1 MDENKEISTAVN
13 DGAIAD
19 ASTVAAT
26 EDTTATPR
34 KKSTAGAKKTA
45 TGEKK
50 STTGAKKTA
59 TGEKKSTAGAKKTDT
74 GEKKSTAGAKKTATD
89 EKKSTTGAKKTATG
103 EKKST
108 AGTKKTATGEKK
120 STAKKTPAPTAKDG
134 EAKQSAALYEGDS
147 EPIQTALPIE
157 ELVYDSEEH
166 TNARETAEETEKFES
181 FFRDYKALM
190 DGVMADAQSKLGCA
204 EQLSVEEIP
213 FPDKEEAPTE
223 EAVPTEEVAFAE
235 ESPVEEV
242 VPVEEIKAESAD
254 TESAESAES
263 ADDMSAEISAED
275 NADTTAEITP
285 EAEMADD
292 AVEIAEDAE
301 PSSESG
307 AEEDPTADTDEA
319 EDESE
324 QMTFTFEGEASE
336 VEEESEPEEQ
346 RDLDKFDPKRPRI
359 VDTVFEFVELFV
371 FTLVAVMVL
380 TTFFFRYSQVEGGS
394 MDMTLAD
401 GDRLIISDFLY
412 TPERGDIIVF
422 EDYGTDLRDPLV
434 KRIIGVAGDVVEV
447 KIDGSVYVN
456 GELLDEPYVY
466 VTPGKSPTRIHGKWT
481 VEDGELFV
489 MGDHRDVSKDS
500 REFGPIKVDS
510 VLGEVK
516 LRFYPFDSFGTP

>member
-1 MDENKEISTAVN
+1 
-13 DGAIAD
+13 
-19 ASTVAAT
+19 
-26 EDTTATPR
+26 
-34 KKSTAGAKKTA
+34 
-45 TGEKK
+45 
-50 STTGAKKTA
+50 
-59 TGEKKSTAGAKKTDT
+59 
-74 GEKKSTAGAKKTATD
+74 
-89 EKKSTTGAKKTATG
+89 
-103 EKKST
+103 
-108 AGTKKTATGEKK
+108 
-120 STAKKTPAPTAKDG
+120 
-134 EAKQSAALYEGDS
+134 
-147 EPIQTALPIE
+147 
-157 ELVYDSEEH
+157 
-166 TNARETAEETEKFES
+166 
-181 FFRDYKALM
+181 
-190 DGVMADAQSKLGCA
+190 
-204 EQLSVEEIP
+204 
-213 FPDKEEAPTE
+213 
-223 EAVPTEEVAFAE
+223 
-235 ESPVEEV
+235 
-242 VPVEEIKAESAD
+242 
-254 TESAESAES
+254 
-263 ADDMSAEISAED
+263 
-275 NADTTAEITP
+275 
-285 EAEMADD
+285 MADD

-301 PSSESG
+301 PSPENG
-307 AEEDPTADTDEA
+307 AEADPAADA
-319 EDESE
+319 EETE

-466 VTPGKSPTRIHGKWT
+466 VTPGKAPTRIHGKWT

>member
-13 DGAIAD
+13 DGAIED

-26 EDTTATPR
+26 EDTTATPK

-59 TGEKKSTAGAKKTDT
+59 TGEKKSTAGAV
-74 GEKKSTAGAKKTATD
+74 KKS
-89 EKKSTTGAKKTATG
+89 SATG
-103 EKKST
+103 KKQ
-108 AGTKKTATGEKK
+108 
-120 STAKKTPAPTAKDG
+120 TAKKTPAPTAKNG

-157 ELVYDSEEH
+157 DLVYDSEEH
-166 TNARETAEETEKFES
+166 TDVRETAEETEKFES

-204 EQLSVEEIP
+204 EQLTVEEIP
-213 FPDKEEAPTE
+213 FHDNEEAPIEEAVPVEEVTPTE
-223 EAVPTEEVAFAE
+223 EAA
-235 ESPVEEV
+235 
-242 VPVEEIKAESAD
+242 PVEEIKTESAD
-254 TESAESAES
+254 NESAES

-301 PSSESG
+301 PSPENG
-307 AEEDPTADTDEA
+307 AEADPAADA
-319 EDESE
+319 EETE

-466 VTPGKSPTRIHGKWT
+466 VTPGKAPTRIHGKWT

>member
-26 EDTTATPR
+26 EDTTATLK
-34 KKSTAGAKKTA
+34 KKSTA
-45 TGEKK
+45 
-50 STTGAKKTA
+50 GAKKTA
-59 TGEKKSTAGAKKTDT
+59 TGEKKSTAGAKKTAT
-74 GEKKSTAGAKKTATD
+74 GEKKSTAGAKKTAT
-89 EKKSTTGAKKTATG
+89 G

-108 AGTKKTATGEKK
+108 AGAVKKSSATGKK
-120 STAKKTPAPTAKDG
+120 QTAKKTTAPTAKNG

-157 ELVYDSEEH
+157 DLVYDSEEH
-166 TNARETAEETEKFES
+166 TTARETAEETEKFES

-223 EAVPTEEVAFAE
+223 EAVPTEEAAFAE

-242 VPVEEIKAESAD
+242 VHTEDIKAESAD
-254 TESAESAES
+254 NESAESAES
-263 ADDMSAEISAED
+263 ADDMSAEISAEISAED

-285 EAEMADD
+285 EAEMADG

-301 PSSESG
+301 PSPESG
-307 AEEDPTADTDEA
+307 AEEAPTADTEEA
-319 EDESE
+319 GDESE

-359 VDTVFEFVELFV
+359 VDTIFEFVELFV

-422 EDYGTDLRDPLV
+422 EDYGTELRDPLV

-466 VTPGKSPTRIHGKWT
+466 VTPGKAPTRIHGKWT

>member
-26 EDTTATPR
+26 EDTTATPKKKSTTGAKKTATGE

-59 TGEKKSTAGAKKTDT
+59 AGEKKSTAGAKKTAT
-74 GEKKSTAGAKKTATD
+74 GEKKSTAGAKKTATG
-89 EKKSTTGAKKTATG
+89 EKKSTT
-103 EKKST
+103 
-108 AGTKKTATGEKK
+108 
-120 STAKKTPAPTAKDG
+120 KKTPAPTVKDG

-213 FPDKEEAPTE
+213 FADNEEAPTE
-223 EAVPTEEVAFAE
+223 EAVPA
-235 ESPVEEV
+235 EEV

-254 TESAESAES
+254 NESAES
-263 ADDMSAEISAED
+263 ADDMSAEISAEISAED

-301 PSSESG
+301 PSPESG
-307 AEEDPTADTDEA
+307 EEEAPADDTEEA

-422 EDYGTDLRDPLV
+422 EDYGTELRDPLV

-466 VTPGKSPTRIHGKWT
+466 VTPGKAPTRIHGKWT

>member
-1 MDENKEISTAVN
+1 M
-13 DGAIAD
+13 
-19 ASTVAAT
+19 
-26 EDTTATPR
+26 
-34 KKSTAGAKKTA
+34 
-45 TGEKK
+45 
-50 STTGAKKTA
+50 
-59 TGEKKSTAGAKKTDT
+59 
-74 GEKKSTAGAKKTATD
+74 
-89 EKKSTTGAKKTATG
+89 
-103 EKKST
+103 
-108 AGTKKTATGEKK
+108 
-120 STAKKTPAPTAKDG
+120 
-134 EAKQSAALYEGDS
+134 
-147 EPIQTALPIE
+147 
-157 ELVYDSEEH
+157 YDSEER
-166 TNARETAEETEKFES
+166 TDVRETAEETEKFES

-213 FPDKEEAPTE
+213 YPNKEEAPTE

-254 TESAESAES
+254 NKSAES

-285 EAEMADD
+285 EVEMADG

-301 PSSESG
+301 PSPESG
-307 AEEDPTADTDEA
+307 AEEDPAADTDEA

-359 VDTVFEFVELFV
+359 VDTIFEFVELFV

-422 EDYGTDLRDPLV
+422 EDYGTELRDPLV

-466 VTPGKSPTRIHGKWT
+466 VTPEKAPTRIHGKWT

>member
-26 EDTTATPR
+26 EDTTATPK

-45 TGEKK
+45 
-50 STTGAKKTA
+50 A
-59 TGEKKSTAGAKKTDT
+59 

-89 EKKSTTGAKKTATG
+89 EKKSTAGAKKTATG

-108 AGTKKTATGEKK
+108 AGTKKTAAGEKKPTTGAKKTATGEKK
-120 STAKKTPAPTAKDG
+120 STAKKTPAPTAKNG

-157 ELVYDSEEH
+157 DLVYDSEER
-166 TNARETAEETEKFES
+166 TDVRETAEETEKFEN

-190 DGVMADAQSKLGCA
+190 DGVMADAQSKLGSA

-213 FPDKEEAPTE
+213 FPDNEEAPTE
-223 EAVPTEEVAFAE
+223 EAA
-235 ESPVEEV
+235 PVEEV
-242 VPVEEIKAESAD
+242 TPTEEAVPVEESKADSADDAFTESAD
-254 TESAESAES
+254 EPNSNASS
-263 ADDMSAEISAED
+263 ED
-275 NADTTAEITP
+275 NAD
-285 EAEMADD
+285 DD
-292 AVEIAEDAE
+292 ASSEIAEGTVEIAEDAE
-301 PSSESG
+301 PSPENG
-307 AEEDPTADTDEA
+307 AEEAPTADTDEA

-336 VEEESEPEEQ
+336 VEEDSKPEEQ

-422 EDYGTDLRDPLV
+422 EDYGTELRDPLV

-466 VTPGKSPTRIHGKWT
+466 VTPGKAPTRIHGKWT

>member
-26 EDTTATPR
+26 EDTTATLK

-45 TGEKK
+45 TSEKK
-50 STTGAKKTA
+50 STAGAKKTA
-59 TGEKKSTAGAKKTDT
+59 TGEKKSTAGAKKT
-74 GEKKSTAGAKKTATD
+74 
-89 EKKSTTGAKKTATG
+89 ATG
-103 EKKST
+103 EKKSA
-108 AGTKKTATGEKK
+108 AGAVKKSSATGKK
-120 STAKKTPAPTAKDG
+120 QTAKKTPAPTAKNG

-157 ELVYDSEEH
+157 DLVYDSEER
-166 TNARETAEETEKFES
+166 TDVRETAEETEKFES

-213 FPDKEEAPTE
+213 YPNKEEAPTE

-254 TESAESAES
+254 NKSAES

-285 EAEMADD
+285 EVEMADG

-301 PSSESG
+301 PSPESG
-307 AEEDPTADTDEA
+307 AEEDPAADTDEA

-359 VDTVFEFVELFV
+359 VDTIFEFVELFV

-422 EDYGTDLRDPLV
+422 EDYGTELRDPLV

-466 VTPGKSPTRIHGKWT
+466 VTPEKAPTRIHGKWT